1 MSSLQAKYAIVVPV
15 SQVYEL
21 ALKVFLKSFYE
32 YHKDGDIE
40 VIILN
45 YDLPNLELPGNWTI
59 VPLDRAKPPAVTCK
73 LEGYRYAGQMDRVTM
88 LADADSFFLGNVKHL
103 FDIASLGYIVGSANG
118 QNILFKQSYEEG
130 TGIKGIAD
138 KLNYRTIAAP
148 LVIDPR
154 EHGHLFVEAVETWES
169 LGDQHATSIWMLFN
183 AMVVK
188 HNKIDKVVSFP
199 AQQLTNL
206 HQKMLK
212 QGTRV
217 RKIGNKLMT
226 EDGLQVLM
234 VHDKWWRQNFLDGLM
249 VMGERYS
256 NSLSSYNYLAQWK
269 ASRDLI
275 KEEFERYLNYE
286 NAP

>member
-1 MSSLQAKYAIVVPV
+1 MNSSQAKYAIVVPV

-21 ALKVFLKSFYE
+21 ALRVFLKSFYE
-32 YHKDGDIE
+32 HHDNENIE

-45 YDLPNLELPGNWTI
+45 YDLPLLDLPYNWTMI
-59 VPLDRAKPPAVTCK
+59 DLDRSKPPAVACK

-118 QNILFKQSYEEG
+118 QNITFQESYEQA
-130 TGIKGIAD
+130 TGIEGIAG
-138 KLNYRTIAAP
+138 KFNYRTIAAP
-148 LVIDPR
+148 LVIDPKQ
-154 EHGHLFVEAVETWES
+154 HGHLFVEAVETWES
-169 LGDQHATSIWMLFN
+169 IGQHHATSIWMLFN
-183 AMVVK
+183 AMVAK
-188 HNKIDKVVSFP
+188 HNKIDRVVSFP

-217 RKIGNKLMT
+217 RKVGDKIMT

-234 VHDKWWRQNFLDGLM
+234 CHDKWWRQNFLDGLM

-256 NSLSSYNYLAQWK
+256 NSLKAHNYLAQWK
-269 ASRDLI
+269 ASRDVI
-275 KEEFERYLNYE
+275 KAEFDRYTK
-286 NAP
+286 